1 MGFLLDTISHGDN
14 GVERVEKE
22 NVLRARNM
30 SDYVKNETMRDMGT
44 PDRVVL
50 GGLITILR
58 RLELMKWSEAYIMRK
73 SIRGLYVSDRIKH
86 YES

>member
-30 SDYVKNETMRDMGT
+30 SGYIKNETMQDMGT

-50 GGLITILR
+50 GGLITALHLLR
-58 RLELMKWSEAYIMRK
+58 VMKWSEAYIMRK
-73 SIRGLYVSDRIKH
+73 RMRGLTASKEDEVL
-86 YES
+86 